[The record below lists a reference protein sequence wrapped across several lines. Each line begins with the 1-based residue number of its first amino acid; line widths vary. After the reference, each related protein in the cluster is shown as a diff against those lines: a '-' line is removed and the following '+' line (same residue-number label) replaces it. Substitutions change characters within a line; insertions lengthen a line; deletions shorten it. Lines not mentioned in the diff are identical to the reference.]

1 MKKYGAIK
9 LVKNEWSIYEA
20 QPHVCLKLK
29 QVFAK
34 IKQTSKVPFLFGN
47 TPENCTDLLWFI
59 ERYPMAISVSDLMAM
74 RYGKKQYLQ
83 SAAELEKIL
92 MPEYKTK
99 NIKLKSGF
107 EARHY
112 QAQAADFDALQ
123 KRWLLGDDIGL
134 GKTVTALLTLMNTKK
149 LPAIV
154 VVQTHLPKQWKQDF
168 VEKFTDMT
176 AHIIKQTK
184 PYDLP
189 KADIYIIKYS
199 HLAKWSDIFATGF
212 FKAAIFDEVQE
223 LRISGS
229 NKYSGARVLSDSVD
243 YCLGMSATPIYNFGD
258 EIFAVLDLIKPE
270 CLGNFWD
277 FTREWCTPQGR
288 HHKVNDP
295 QALGTYLRDNYLFLR
310 RTRKE
315 VGRELPPVN
324 TIVQTVDYDQH
335 EADRSE
341 DIAKKLALKVVGG
354 SFMER
359 GQAARELD
367 MFMRHQTGVAKAS
380 SVAAYVRILLE
391 NGEPVLLSG
400 WHRDVYDI
408 WMKELAEFNPVLY
421 TGSESPAAKQKAKED
436 FISGKT
442 NLFIIS
448 NRSGIGLD
456 GLQHRCN
463 HVVIGELDWSPMV
476 HKQIIGR
483 VDRDGREG
491 GEVFVHYPVCDFGS
505 DPFIIDL
512 LGLKSSQAFGIT
524 DPLAAIPQQ
533 YSDDSRIKMMAESFL
548 SKNSA

>member
-1 MKKYGAIK
+1 
-9 LVKNEWSIYEA
+9 
-20 QPHVCLKLK
+20 
-29 QVFAK
+29 
-34 IKQTSKVPFLFGN
+34 
-47 TPENCTDLLWFI
+47 
-59 ERYPMAISVSDLMAM
+59 
-74 RYGKKQYLQ
+74 
-83 SAAELEKIL
+83 
-92 MPEYKTK
+92 
-99 NIKLKSGF
+99 
-107 EARHY
+107 
-112 QAQAADFDALQ
+112 
-123 KRWLLGDDIGL
+123 
-134 GKTVTALLTLMNTKK
+134 
-149 LPAIV
+149 
-154 VVQTHLPKQWKQDF
+154 
-168 VEKFTDMT
+168 
-176 AHIIKQTK
+176 
-184 PYDLP
+184 
-189 KADIYIIKYS
+189 
-199 HLAKWSDIFATGF
+199 
-212 FKAAIFDEVQE
+212 
-223 LRISGS
+223 
-229 NKYSGARVLSDSVD
+229 
-243 YCLGMSATPIYNFGD
+243 
-258 EIFAVLDLIKPE
+258 
-270 CLGNFWD
+270 
-277 FTREWCTPQGR
+277 
-288 HHKVNDP
+288 
-295 QALGTYLRDNYLFLR
+295 
-310 RTRKE
+310 
-315 VGRELPPVN
+315 
-324 TIVQTVDYDQH
+324 
-335 EADRSE
+335 
-341 DIAKKLALKVVGG
+341 
-354 SFMER
+354 MER

-533 YSDDSRIKMMAESFL
+533 YSDDSRIKMMVKSIL
-548 SKNSA
+548 YMRITHQNQN